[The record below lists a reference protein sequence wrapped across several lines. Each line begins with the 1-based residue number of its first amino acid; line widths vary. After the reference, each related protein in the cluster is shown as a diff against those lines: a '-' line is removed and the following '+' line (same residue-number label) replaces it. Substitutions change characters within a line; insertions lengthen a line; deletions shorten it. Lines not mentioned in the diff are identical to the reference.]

1 MDRIWVDEE
10 AAQEFVAN
18 ILTVFP
24 APISARPGSSS
35 SSSSA
40 STRQGTTKLKDE
52 EEEEE
57 LDKPAAESIFRTKQA
72 YFLDRTDCITLRHT
86 GYCTHQPLSQP
97 GHAKKGC
104 GLFIRTAGSS
114 LICAF

>member
-24 APISARPGSSS
+24 APISARPASS

-57 LDKPAAESIFRTKQA
+57 LDKPAAESIFRTKRA
-72 YFLDRTDCITLRHT
+72 YFLDTHRTDCSH
-86 GYCTHQPLSQP
+86 S
-97 GHAKKGC
+97 
-104 GLFIRTAGSS
+104 
-114 LICAF
+114 